1 MKARSRSGV
10 GTATGKAIVLGEHLV
25 VHGAAALAI
34 PIPILVETATAHRG
48 PAPTPVRQPTVGSM
62 GLDMASLISDFAERF
77 DVPAAVASGVVVEVS
92 HVVPCG
98 RRLGSS
104 AAVVRAVVL
113 ALADLFECEPSA
125 AQVYELVQSRERTAH
140 GTPSGVDA
148 AATGADGPIVFHRGA
163 VRPVSPAPVG
173 VFVVADSGEISAT
186 KDSVAEVAAIL
197 TADRD
202 GLARR
207 DWLVEQ
213 LDALV
218 GRAAI
223 DMQQGDLTALGAAM
237 ARNHDLLRG
246 LNLSTPRLE
255 GLIEAANTSGAMGAK
270 LTGSGRVGCALALA
284 RDWVHAQVIGEAML
298 KAGAVATWA
307 VALDSFAGR
316 LTASASGREVAP

>member
-1 MKARSRSGV
+1 M
-10 GTATGKAIVLGEHLV
+10 
-25 VHGAAALAI
+25 
-34 PIPILVETATAHRG
+34 
-48 PAPTPVRQPTVGSM
+48 
-62 GLDMASLISDFAERF
+62 
-77 DVPAAVASGVVVEVS
+77 
-92 HVVPCG
+92 
-98 RRLGSS
+98 
-104 AAVVRAVVL
+104 
-113 ALADLFECEPSA
+113 
-125 AQVYELVQSRERTAH
+125 
-140 GTPSGVDA
+140 
-148 AATGADGPIVFHRGA
+148 
-163 VRPVSPAPVG
+163 
-173 VFVVADSGEISAT
+173 ADSGEISAT

-270 LTGSGRVGCALALA
+270 LTGSGRGGCALALA

-307 VALDSFAGR
+307 VAVDSFAGR